1 MATQKKN
8 VVPAQKETTSSSS
21 ISQNNDTPKTAN
33 QSSGTGRTRNYAKL
47 VYPTKEQYEKWYAEH
62 STYCDEE
69 TGEIKETPHYDG
81 ADGYGQAPDNWIEI
95 LKESHVAC
103 LVSPLH
109 ALDRLPDH
117 TLKKPHYHV
126 MLMFDGVKSQKQ
138 ADEIFDRVAG
148 VGKEEI
154 GSMRGYARYMQQL
167 DKPEKY
173 RYKDKPLCIGGV
185 DYNALIHLP
194 GDDTVNVKD
203 MMRYIRVNQIS
214 SFAQFCDICALNNDE
229 WFNSLVH
236 RTSYIIK
243 EYIKSVE
250 WERKNSV

>member
-126 MLMFDGVKSQKQ
+126 MLMFDGVKSWFFP
-138 ADEIFDRVAG
+138 I
-148 VGKEEI
+148 
-154 GSMRGYARYMQQL
+154 L
-167 DKPEKY
+167 DPEKTAK
-173 RYKDKPLCIGGV
+173 RVIRAIEKNTRFKGV
-185 DYNALIHLP
+185 PFAFRFARLMQGLMP
-194 GDDTVNVKD
+194 
-203 MMRYIRVNQIS
+203 MRMTDWVFGEVFGIYHAMDNFRG
-214 SFAQFCDICALNNDE
+214 
-229 WFNSLVH
+229 
-236 RTSYIIK
+236 
-243 EYIKSVE
+243 
-250 WERKNSV
+250 RKN